1 MRSGLIGLFDSGVG
15 GLTVADRVRQ
25 DLPGAPFLY
34 FGDTAHVPYGNRSVE
49 EVRHLVSA
57 IARHLVASGAQVLVM
72 ACNTSSALALDSVRS
87 WSPVPVIGIIEAAS
101 RAAVQATRNGVI
113 GVIANPLT
121 AGSGAYELACAR
133 AASEAEE
140 LAGGLRVLP
149 VGCPKLVPLVE
160 AGEVGSPAAR
170 AALMEYLGPLQ
181 AEGVD
186 TLVLGCT
193 HYPFLVPLISEI
205 LGPGVRI
212 IDPAVYV
219 VAELV
224 ALGWSPSQPG
234 GTPPLYQVSGE
245 PLDFDRTASR
255 LLGRL
260 VTGTTRVDLGVRTC
274 VGS

>member
-34 FGDTAHVPYGNRSVE
+34 FGDTAHVPYGNRSAE

-72 ACNTSSALALDSVRS
+72 ACNTSSALALDLVRA

-121 AGSGAYELACAR
+121 AGSGAYEKACAQ
-133 AASEAEE
+133 AASEA
-140 LAGGLRVLP
+140 GGQVGGVRVLP
-149 VGCPKLVPLVE
+149 VGCPRLVPLVE
-160 AGEVGSPAAR
+160 AGEVHSPSAR
-170 AALMEYLGPLQ
+170 AALVEYLGPLQ
-181 AEGVD
+181 AEGID

-193 HYPFLVPLISEI
+193 HYPFLVPLITEI

-212 IDPAVYV
+212 IDPAIYV

-234 GTPPLYQVSGE
+234 EALPLYQVSGD

-255 LLGRL
+255 LLGRP
-260 VTGTTRVDLGVRTC
+260 VTGTSRVDLSARAC
-274 VGS
+274 AGS

>member
-49 EVRHLVSA
+49 EVRLLVSA

-121 AGSGAYELACAR
+121 AGSGAYEKACAR
-133 AASEAEE
+133 ASVESGKP
-140 LAGGLRVLP
+140 AGSVRVLP
-149 VGCPKLVPLVE
+149 VGCPNLVPLVE
-160 AGEVGSPAAR
+160 AGEVHSPAAR
-170 AALMEYLGPLQ
+170 AALTEYLGPLQ
-181 AEGVD
+181 AQEVD

-205 LGPGVRI
+205 LGPDVRI

-234 GTPPLYQVSGE
+234 DVPPVYQVSGE

-255 LLGRL
+255 LLGRP
-260 VTGTTRVDLGVRTC
+260 VAGTTRVDLSARAC
-274 VGS
+274 ARS